1 MASSMFS
8 FLECI
13 RPWNPELAIYSQNK
27 TLLPSFLIFEKSPK
41 NLKYKIQLEN
51 VKPQLLQAQ
60 LQKQLQQSSDCP
72 GSIRPLLLGEQQV
85 LNMMEMVDSNCHQVI
100 MITES
105 IRNNFESR
113 FGDSSSLGGKI
124 TQVHH
129 ILWPHF
135 IFPVMN
141 ILLTSRSHFVHIS
154 FPHKSIQNPFMI
166 VRRC

>member
-1 MASSMFS
+1 MHPYKMASSMFS
-8 FLECI
+8 FLE
-13 RPWNPELAIYSQNK
+13 Y
-27 TLLPSFLIFEKSPK
+27 FLIFEKSPK

-72 GSIRPLLLGEQQV
+72 GSIRPLLLGEEQE
-85 LNMMEMVDSNCHQVI
+85 LNMRIMVHSNCHQVI

-105 IRNNFESR
+105 VRNNFESR
-113 FGDSSSLGGKI
+113 FGDSASLGGKI

-129 ILWPHF
+129 HLWPHF

-141 ILLTSRSHFVHIS
+141 ILLTSRFST
-154 FPHKSIQNPFMI
+154 
-166 VRRC
+166 

>member
-1 MASSMFS
+1 MHPYKMASSMFS

-129 ILWPHF
+129 FLWPHF

-141 ILLTSRSHFVHIS
+141 ILLTSRFST
-154 FPHKSIQNPFMI
+154 
-166 VRRC
+166 